1 MSNAP
6 HHFRRRGIAV
16 ALALTLIVPAL
27 AFAHA
32 VVYPKTSTTGGRE
45 KYFLRVPNEKAV
57 NTIRVEI
64 HFPDSVR
71 VSAFEDVAGW
81 KLEILT
87 DTAKRISGA
96 VWTGTL
102 EPRRFAEFP
111 FMGSNPKTAMKLVWP
126 TFQTYAD
133 GEKVEWTGEEGSKS
147 PASVT
152 SIADPT
158 VAAAE
163 KTAPR
168 WVPWTALA
176 LGVISLGLA
185 LRPKS

>member
-1 MSNAP
+1 MRISL
-6 HHFRRRGIAV
+6 RRSRRSAIALTV
-16 ALALTLIVPAL
+16 ALTLIVPAL
-27 AFAHA
+27 AFAH
-32 VVYPKTSTTGGRE
+32 VVVFPRNSATGGRE
-45 KYFLRVPNEKAV
+45 KYFLRVPNEKSV
-57 NTIRVEI
+57 NTIRVEV

-71 VSAFEDVAGW
+71 VSAFADVAGW

-102 EPRRFAEFP
+102 EPKRFAEFP

-126 TFQTYAD
+126 TIQTYAD

-152 SIADPT
+152 TIADPT
-158 VAAAE
+158 VAPVE
-163 KTAPR
+163 KRAPQ

-185 LRPKS
+185 VRPRS